1 MKKIIITLLVLTL
14 SACATSPLGRSQMI
28 LIGDAQMNE
37 MGVASF
43 QKMKTGSKVSTST
56 RTKKY
61 VECVSFAIIDQ
72 LPDNWKQN
80 QWEVVVFD
88 DDSANAFALPG
99 GKIGVHTG
107 LLKVAKNQDQL
118 ATVLGHEVAH
128 VLSRHGAE
136 RVSQQFVAQTGMQFA
151 EAYTNSQVSN
161 NTKQKL
167 IMTGLGLG
175 AQLGVLLPFSRTHET
190 EADLFGLDLMAA
202 AGFDPQQSVPLWQN
216 MDAASGGKRP
226 PQFLS
231 THPEPSNRIKN
242 LSARMERAVSIQ
254 QQARQNGN
262 NPRCS
267 G

>member
-1 MKKIIITLLVLTL
+1 MARMQL
-14 SACATSPLGRSQMI
+14 I
-28 LIGDAQMNE
+28 LIGDAQKNQ
-37 MGVASF
+37 MGVAYF
-43 QKMKTGSKVSTST
+43 QKRKSATKLT
-56 RTKKY
+56 RDNRTRKY
-61 VECVSFAIIDQ
+61 VECESFYIIDQ

-80 QWEVVVFD
+80 EWEVVVFE

-107 LLKVAKNQDQL
+107 LLKVAKNQNQL

-128 VLSRHGAE
+128 VLARHGAE

-151 EAYTNSQVSN
+151 EAYTNSKVN
-161 NTKQKL
+161 DNTKQAL

-175 AQLGVLLPFSRTHET
+175 AQLGILLPFSRTHET
-190 EADLFGLDLMAA
+190 EADLFGLDLMAS
-202 AGFDPQQSVPLWQN
+202 AGFDPRQSVPLWEN

-242 LSARMERAVSIQ
+242 LSARMDRAMSLW